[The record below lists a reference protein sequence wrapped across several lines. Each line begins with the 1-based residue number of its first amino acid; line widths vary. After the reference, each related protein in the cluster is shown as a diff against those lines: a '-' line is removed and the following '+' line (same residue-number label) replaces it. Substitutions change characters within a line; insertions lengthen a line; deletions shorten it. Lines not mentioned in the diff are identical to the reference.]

1 MLGYDQGAHA
11 DKHDQGRD
19 DDAVL
24 IGRQQFLAVGIFINQ
39 AIGDEDGIVVALTKD
54 KGCQD
59 HIDNI
64 ELHAEEHHDS
74 QNPDPSYRHRQE
86 CQQAQFQSSE
96 RQPQEDEHDKSTGK
110 TDVIEVVGECACH
123 RSVHSDEI
131 EGEAL

>member
-54 KGCQD
+54 KSSQD
-59 HIDNI
+59 DVDNV
-64 ELHAEEHHDS
+64 ELHA
-74 QNPDPSYRHRQE
+74 
-86 CQQAQFQSSE
+86 QQLH
-96 RQPQEDEHDKSTGK
+96 QP
-110 TDVIEVVGECACH
+110 
-123 RSVHSDEI
+123 
-131 EGEAL
+131 